1 MWKQDLQLIERH
13 FVFIPSR
20 NKEMKENQIWMA
32 DHHQQEKR
40 NEINK
45 T

>member
-20 NKEMKENQIWMA
+20 DKEMKRNQFWIA
-32 DHHQQEKR
+32 DHQQQEIRYEK
-40 NEINK
+40 K
-45 T
+45 V